1 LKQYL
6 AVKRGQLN
14 MTALMR
20 FPIYHLLL
28 WVFTVAVLAVPA
40 FADAIS
46 VGIKAGVPL
55 TDVVQTAGEI
65 GGRPF
70 QASVARFTVGPLIH
84 VRLPHGL
91 GVEFGAMYKRFDQEA
106 GQYQVIAEPGVPYQ
120 VLGPTPYS
128 EVGQSWEFPLV
139 GQYRFSGGRVQPY
152 LEAGVSFNRLSGV
165 FWPIRTLVSQSAI
178 LQPAGRSES
187 RTGLVIGAGI
197 QVNLPS
203 VHVIPGLRYTRYGTT
218 LPWLPGANSV
228 DFLVGFTF

>member
-1 LKQYL
+1 MKQYL
-6 AVKRGQLN
+6 AVKGGQLN

-28 WVFTVAVLAVPA
+28 WVSTVAVLAVPA

-91 GVEFGAMYKRFDQEA
+91 GVEFGAMYKRFDQQA

-187 RTGLVIGAGI
+187 RTGLVIGTGI
-197 QVNLPS
+197 RVNLPF
-203 VHVIPGLRYTRYGTT
+203 VRVIPGLRYTRYGTT